1 MQTEPGSCSLNWP
14 WRLMVQLSSHLESRQ
29 LTMPPV
35 TTRPLRGS
43 RWQMAERY
51 GRIRSSRV
59 VMVADSQLVLSMA
72 EQNFS
77 GRPKAGSWRA
87 MFFHRFQQPQVRTSA
102 SPLGAW
108 SWSP

>member
-1 MQTEPGSCSLNWP
+1 
-14 WRLMVQLSSHLESRQ
+14 
-29 LTMPPV
+29 
-35 TTRPLRGS
+35 
-43 RWQMAERY
+43 
-51 GRIRSSRV
+51 
-59 VMVADSQLVLSMA
+59 MVADSQLVLSMA